1 MNMTVTNLRLPEH
14 RYRKYK
20 AIAAEEGLS
29 FNTFVSQILEEKTT
43 EKQFGKSNK
52 RKKKDFYSAMEE
64 LLADGHKN
72 EPMGLSEEDEII
84 YG

>member
-20 AIAAEEGLS
+20 AIAVEEGLS
-29 FNTFVSQILEEKTT
+29 FNEFVSRVLAEKVS
-43 EKQFGKSNK
+43 EKQFGK
-52 RKKKDFYSAMEE
+52 KKDFYDAMEE
-64 LLADGHKN
+64 LIADNHPN
-72 EPMGLSEEDEII
+72 EPMGLSKEDEII